1 MKNAQ
6 KTNIN
11 RVMLDIVIVISS
23 CAIGAF
29 GIVAVM
35 IPNGLTYGG
44 ISGIARLVQ
53 TTLKIDY
60 NIMFYALSL
69 TVLMAVWITL
79 GLKDVKKILAM
90 SIIYPAMTVIFTK
103 IGLKF
108 NLGHDQLMAAIL
120 LGVSFGVS
128 YGISFYGGFSSGG
141 TDSVG
146 KIIKMRIVPHVGLSK
161 ITTLIDFLIVS
172 IQAVILGPRIAV
184 YALVSMF
191 TAMKIADMVLYGFS
205 SKLIRMTII
214 TREPDKLV
222 EHVIQD
228 MHRGVSSNTMIGEFT
243 GEARRELIIYCTVRE
258 SFEIKRYLSM
268 LDSRAF
274 VTVMQVKAVWGEGKG
289 FSDIEEQEEV

>member
-1 MKNAQ
+1 MK
-6 KTNIN
+6 KNIGIN
-11 RVMLDIVIVISS
+11 IKGLARDMAIVLSS

-53 TTLKIDY
+53 STLHVDY
-60 NIMFYALSL
+60 NIMFYVLSISVL
-69 TVLMAVWITL
+69 TAVWFTL
-79 GLKDVKKILAM
+79 GMMDVKKILAM
-90 SIIYPAMTVIFTK
+90 SIFYPGITVLFSTM
-103 IGLKF
+103 GLKF
-108 NLGHDQLMAAIL
+108 DLGNDQLLATIL

-146 KIIKMRIVPHVGLSK
+146 KIIKMKLIPHVGLSK
-161 ITTLIDFLIVS
+161 ITTLVDFLIVS
-172 IQAVILGPRIAV
+172 VQAVFLGPRIAV

-191 TAMKIADMVLYGFS
+191 VAMKITDMVLYGFS

-214 TREPDKLV
+214 TSESETLV
-222 EHVIQD
+222 NHVIKD
-228 MHRGVSSNTMIGEFT
+228 MHRGVSSNTMVGEFT
-243 GEARRELIIYCTVRE
+243 GEPRKELIIYCTVRE
-258 SFEIKRYLSM
+258 SFEIKRYLSE
-268 LDSRAF
+268 LDPRAF

-289 FSDIEEQEEV
+289 FSDIDELDEI

>member
-1 MKNAQ
+1 MKKAQ

-69 TVLMAVWITL
+69 T
-79 GLKDVKKILAM
+79 LKDVKKILAM

-146 KIIKMRIVPHVGLSK
+146 KIIKMRLVPHVGLSK

-268 LDSRAF
+268 LDYRAF